1 MSTSTPQR
9 AKNVLLLFG
18 WLDNECLAGTAE
30 YALEAGWHLTTD
42 MVRHGRIVGPWQGD
56 GILSLLGG
64 NDEMREFLELYP
76 DLPKVDMGSTFPDLD
91 LPRVKVDN
99 QKNGEM
105 AAEFFL
111 SKGFRSFAVARMYNS
126 NTESARLD
134 AFSRAL
140 AREGYATTDIT
151 PPEEKSAIAGHWE
164 LEREWFSEKLH
175 ALKHPAAVFVNYPS
189 LGRELVETAL
199 EAGLAVPDTISVLC
213 GEDDPLMCPRTT
225 VPLSAIDIQMREVGY
240 RAAERLDEIMA
251 GKAPAES
258 LLLAPKAVVE
268 RRSTDTFSIR
278 HPMVRKAMDYI
289 VENFHRPIGVKDI
302 LKVVPMS
309 RMGLYKVFQD
319 ELRRTPSQEIRNRRL
334 ALTCRLLRETND
346 SLTDIAH
353 QVGYSNGI
361 ALTAPF
367 QKRFGL
373 PPHRWRMAQT
383 SQPTRNLR

>member
-1 MSTSTPQR
+1 MPTMTSNH

-18 WLDNECLAGTAE
+18 WLDMECLAGAAE

-64 NDEMREFLELYP
+64 NDEMCEFIERYP
-76 DLPKVDMGSTFPDLD
+76 DLPKVDMGSTFPNLD

-99 QKNGEM
+99 TKNGEI

-111 SKGFRSFAVARMYNS
+111 SKGFRNFAIARMYDS
-126 NTESARLD
+126 NTERARLD
-134 AFSRAL
+134 AFAAAL
-140 AREGYATTDIT
+140 KSEGYDTTDLT
-151 PPEEKSAIAGHWE
+151 PPPEKSATAGHWE
-164 LEREWFSEKLH
+164 ETREWFADKLRT
-175 ALKHPAAVFVNYPS
+175 LDKPTAVFVNYPS
-189 LGRELVETAL
+189 LGRELVEAAL
-199 EAGLAVPDTISVLC
+199 EAGLTVPDEVSVLC

-240 RAAERLDEIMA
+240 RAAQRLDELMH
-251 GKAPAES
+251 GNTSTES
-258 LLLAPKAVVE
+258 LLLPPGAVVE

-278 HPMVRKAMDYI
+278 HPMVRRAMDYI
-289 VENFHRPIGVKDI
+289 ADNFHRPISVKDI
-302 LKVVPMS
+302 LSVVPLS
-309 RMGLYKVFQD
+309 RMGLYKIFQN
-319 ELRRTPSQEIRNRRL
+319 ELRRTPSEEIRNRRL
-334 ALTCRLLRETND
+334 ALAAKLLRDTDD

-367 QKRFGL
+367 RKRFGL
-373 PPHRWRMAQT
+373 PPHRWRMEQAKQR
-383 SQPTRNLR
+383 PAGLL